1 MRPPRNTAGFAYLS
15 SALLSKRE
23 STANEAQTKHLETEG
38 FGAENRE
45 AERNWGWGMGG
56 SVLGCVRLSL
66 GEGCCKTI
74 KNCYYR

>member
-56 SVLGCVRLSL
+56 VSPGLCEAVTG
-66 GEGCCKTI
+66 
-74 KNCYYR
+74 